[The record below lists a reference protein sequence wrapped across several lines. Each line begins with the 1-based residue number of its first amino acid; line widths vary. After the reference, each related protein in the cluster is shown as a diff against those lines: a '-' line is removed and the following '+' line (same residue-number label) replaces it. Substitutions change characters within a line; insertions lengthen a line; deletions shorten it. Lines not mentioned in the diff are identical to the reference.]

1 MNRLNENFS
10 RLEGDYLFS
19 EIARKV
25 EAYRRAHPRA
35 DLIRLGIGD
44 VTLPLAP
51 TVIAALHRAVDEMA
65 RPETFRGYGPE
76 QGYAFLREA
85 IQQGEDAPRGVQL
98 EPDEIFVSDGS
109 KCDLGNLQELFS
121 PRCRVAIADPVYPVY
136 RDSNLMAGREVL
148 LLPATRENHFAPEL
162 PTTPVDLLY
171 LCSPNNP
178 TGTALTREA
187 LQRYLDYAREHGT
200 VILYDSAYSSYLRD
214 PELPRSI
221 YELDGAREVA
231 IEFKSF
237 SKAAGFT
244 GLRCGFAVVPH
255 ALKVDGQSLNPRW
268 FRRQCTKFNGVA
280 YPVQRAAEAVYSETG
295 RIEIAAQIAYYQ
307 ENARLLREGLQA
319 AGYEVYGGEQAPYLW
334 WKLPTADSLAFFDRL
349 LDKCG
354 VIGTPGVGFGPHG
367 EGYFRLT
374 AFGDR
379 ERTRE
384 AVSRIAALG

>member
-85 IQQGEDAPRGVQL
+85 IQQGEYAPRGVQL

-244 GLRCGFAVVPH
+244 GLRCGFVVVPH